1 MELGKIYHMGREEK
15 ADLILNRQAM
25 ASHTFVTGSTGTGK
39 SNAVYHLL
47 DEITKDGRTS
57 FLVVEPAKG
66 EYKNVFGSRADVKVF
81 GTNPRETPLLRINPF
96 AFPQDIHI
104 LEHIDRLVEIF
115 NACWPMYAAMPA
127 VLKDAIERSYQ
138 KVAGIC
144 AIRKV
149 KRGFSRPSST
159 CWIFCRASL
168 KSRIIPRIPRAIM
181 WGLCVPV

>member
-1 MELGKIYHMGREEK
+1 MHLGLPTRSVHGLPIIEHAEFGRNVPDETVPDADKMELGKIYHMGREEK

-96 AFPQDIHI
+96 AFPQNIHI

-138 KVAGIC
+138 KVGWDL
-144 AIRKV
+144 RN
-149 KRGFSRPSST
+149 S
-159 CWIFCRASL
+159 
-168 KSRIIPRIPRAIM
+168 
-181 WGLCVPV
+181 